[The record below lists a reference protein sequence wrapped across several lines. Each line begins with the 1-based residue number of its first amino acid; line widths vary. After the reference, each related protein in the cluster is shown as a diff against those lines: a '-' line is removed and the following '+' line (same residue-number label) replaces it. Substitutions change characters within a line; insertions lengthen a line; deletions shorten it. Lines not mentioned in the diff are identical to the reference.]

1 MLLCKICK
9 NYVCMVY
16 MTKFQFVKI
25 IMSTCIIMSHVH
37 DVYGCQIYIWI
48 MRHEQ
53 STGDDL
59 SIQSMKLQA
68 VKYESFIMNN
78 ANIEYIN
85 DE

>member
-1 MLLCKICK
+1 MCIERSKYNKIT
-9 NYVCMVY
+9 VY
-16 MTKFQFVKI
+16 ENHNVNMHHNVTY
-25 IMSTCIIMSHVH
+25 MH
-37 DVYGCQIYIWI
+37 DVYGCQIYIWL

-68 VKYESFIMNN
+68 VKYESLIMNY

-85 DE
+85 DDKVN